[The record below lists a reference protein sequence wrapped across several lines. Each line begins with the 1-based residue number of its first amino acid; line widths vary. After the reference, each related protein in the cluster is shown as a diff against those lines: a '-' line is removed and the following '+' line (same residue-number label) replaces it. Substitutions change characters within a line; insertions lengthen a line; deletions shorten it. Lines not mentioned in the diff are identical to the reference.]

1 MWYHNDLFVRGP
13 LPQKQPQNESN
24 PAFGFALEFQVVQA
38 VPNSA

>member
-1 MWYHNDLFVRGP
+1 MIFLLGAHF
-13 LPQKQPQNESN
+13 PQKQPQNESN